1 MTDEEY
7 KAWCSHFDDRPKTTD
22 DCYTPRQV
30 IDFVED
36 YFCDYYNIDR
46 SKIIRPFYPGGDFE
60 HEDYTDKVV
69 LDNPPFSLLTKIVQF
84 YQKNGVKFVLYCN
97 GTTGTTKM
105 HGLLT
110 YHIGGTVIY
119 ENGARVNTAF
129 VTNMNETE
137 AIVSD
142 RNFSDKLE
150 KLTNKCTRQKCQ
162 YEIDEIT
169 LATVKKCDW
178 VLLKSEIIED
188 IHKTRKDAFGIGYK
202 ITKEAGIRRNEAEKE
217 AGYAA
222 RN

>member
-7 KAWCSHFDDRPKTTD
+7 KNWCAHFDDRPKTTD
-22 DCYTPRQV
+22 DCYTPRAV

-46 SKIIRPFYPGGDFE
+46 KKIIRPFYPGGDYE
-60 HEDYTDKVV
+60 NEDYTDKVV

-84 YQKNGVKFVLYCN
+84 YQKHGVKFVLFCN

-105 HGLLT
+105 YGLLT

-142 RNFSDKLE
+142 RDFSDKLE
-150 KLTNKCTRQKCQ
+150 KLTNKATRQKCK

-202 ITKEAGIRRNEAEKE
+202 ITREAGIRRNEAERQ
-217 AGYAA
+217 AGYET

>member
-7 KAWCSHFDDRPKTTD
+7 KEWCAHFDDRPKTTD
-22 DCYTPRQV
+22 DCYTPRAV

-46 SKIIRPFYPGGDFE
+46 KQIIRPFYPGGDYE
-60 HEDYTDKVV
+60 KEDYTDKVV

-84 YQKNGVKFVLYCN
+84 YQKHGVKFVLFCN

-105 HGLLT
+105 YGLLT
-110 YHIGGTVIY
+110 YHIGGTVTY

-142 RNFSDKLE
+142 RDFSDKLE
-150 KLTNKCTRQKCQ
+150 KLTNKATRQKCK

-202 ITKEAGIRRNEAEKE
+202 ITREAGIRRNEAERK
-217 AGYAA
+217 AGYET

>member
-7 KAWCSHFDDRPKTTD
+7 KRWCAHFDDRPKTTD
-22 DCYTPRQV
+22 DCYTPRAV

-46 SKIIRPFYPGGDFE
+46 EKIIRPFYPGGDYE
-60 HEDYTDKVV
+60 NEDYTDKVV

-84 YQKNGVKFVLYCN
+84 YQKHGVKFVLFCN

-105 HGLLT
+105 YGLLT

-142 RNFSDKLE
+142 RDFSDKLE
-150 KLTNKCTRQKCQ
+150 KLTNKATRQKCK

-202 ITKEAGIRRNEAEKE
+202 ITKEAGIRRNEAERQ
-217 AGYAA
+217 AGYET